1 MISVHTNVREPLFQK
16 KKKKKLI
23 KKIQF
28 WLCEQENKVVW
39 YSVSAQ
45 SGEEMGRKDSEIM
58 ELPEVLFK
66 KNLLYIQT

>member
-1 MISVHTNVREPLFQK
+1 MISVHTNVREPLFQ

-45 SGEEMGRKDSEIM
+45 RGEEMGRKDSEIM